1 MKKFFKEFKAFIT
14 RGNVLDMAVGI
25 IIGGAFTAIITA
37 LVGHILTPL
46 INWIPG
52 SDGTSALQ
60 LVLREPTLDET
71 GAVIKEAIILDFGA
85 VISAVVT
92 FLITAF
98 VLFLIVKTVNSVRAG
113 GKKYR
118 AEQDALRKA
127 EYKQLR
133 KELKAQGLAKREI
146 NAEILRREQEKA
158 ALEKAQQA
166 QKEAEAAAL
175 EKAGSAETLLREI
188 RDLLAANAGQT
199 KNASADKEETTRA

>member
-118 AEQDALRKA
+118 AEQDALTKSRDMLVA
-127 EYKQLR
+127 
-133 KELKAQGLAKREI
+133 
-146 NAEILRREQEKA
+146 IL
-158 ALEKAQQA
+158 
-166 QKEAEAAAL
+166 
-175 EKAGSAETLLREI
+175 
-188 RDLLAANAGQT
+188 
-199 KNASADKEETTRA
+199 